1 MKAETGRIKKLWKP
15 FVILGII
22 LVLGTGVFIW
32 KKQSI
37 SIVTY
42 KEVSVTK
49 GDLEVIIFSTG
60 VVQPENRLEIK
71 PPVSGRIE
79 NVLTDEGQYVKKGQ
93 IIAWM
98 SSTER
103 AALLDAA
110 RARGPAEIKKWE
122 EFYKATP
129 ILAPLD
135 GTIILRNVEPGQ
147 TVSNNDSCF
156 SLSDR
161 LIVSAQV
168 DETDIAQIRLK
179 QEARIVLDAYPDQTM
194 AAHVEKI
201 AYDARTVSNVT
212 TYVVNVL
219 PDRVPQFMK
228 SGMTVNVYFVVESKK
243 NVLLLPSE
251 AVKRRD
257 MSSYVLTRG
266 QQQSGNP
273 VEKTVTTGISD
284 GKQVEIVSGVI
295 EGEMVLI
302 PQFAAA
308 SGKVSTGSSP
318 FLPSPPGQRRQSR

>member
-1 MKAETGRIKKLWKP
+1 MNTESGRIKRLWKL
-15 FVILGII
+15 FIILGII
-22 LVLGTGVFIW
+22 LVLGAGVFIW
-32 KKQSI
+32 KRQSN
-37 SIVTY
+37 STVTY

-49 GDLEVIIFSTG
+49 GDMEVIIFSTG
-60 VVQPENRLEIK
+60 VVEPENRLEIK

-79 NVLTDEGQYVKKGQ
+79 NVLTDEGHYVKKGQ

-147 TVSNNDSCF
+147 TISNNDSCF

-161 LIVSAQV
+161 LIVNAQV
-168 DETDIAQIRLK
+168 DETDIAKIRLK
-179 QEARIVLDAYPDQTM
+179 QGARIVLDAYPDQTM
-194 AAHVEKI
+194 SAHVEKI
-201 AYDARTVSNVT
+201 AYDAKTVSNVT

-219 PDRVPQFMK
+219 PDHVPPFMK
-228 SGMTVNVYFVVESKK
+228 SGMTANVYFVIESKK

-251 AVKRRD
+251 AVKSRD
-257 MSSYVLTRG
+257 MSSYVLTKG
-266 QQQSGNP
+266 QQQNGTP
-273 VEKTVTTGISD
+273 AEKTITTGMSD
-284 GKQVEIVSGVI
+284 GKQVEIVSGLI
-295 EGEMVLI
+295 EGETILI
-302 PQFAAA
+302 PQFTSA
-308 SGKVSTGSSP
+308 SGKVSTGSNP
-318 FLPSPPGQRRQSR
+318 FIPSPPGQRRQSR